1 MNNSIVMDVIL
12 SLSLVFIYYIYTKI
26 DKEVEEA
33 KPRNMIALFVINM
46 AILNIIKF
54 LFSCNVS
61 VEDTTSIATIP
72 FHDKPP
78 F

>member
-1 MNNSIVMDVIL
+1 MNNSIVMDIIL

-26 DKEVEEA
+26 DKEVEVI
-33 KPRNMIALFVINM
+33 KTRNMIALFVINM
-46 AILNIIKF
+46 VILNIIKL

-61 VEDTTSIATIP
+61 GVDNKCSIP

>member
-26 DKEVEEA
+26 DKEVEVT
-33 KPRNMIALFVINM
+33 KTRNMVALFVINM
-46 AILNIIKF
+46 IILNIIKL
-54 LFSCNVS
+54 LFSCNISPVDNKCS
-61 VEDTTSIATIP
+61 IP

>member
-1 MNNSIVMDVIL
+1 MNNSIVMDIIL

-26 DKEVEEA
+26 DKEVEVT
-33 KPRNMIALFVINM
+33 KTRNMIALFVINM
-46 AILNIIKF
+46 IILNIIKL

-61 VEDTTSIATIP
+61 PVDSKCSIP

>member
-1 MNNSIVMDVIL
+1 MNNSIVMDIIL

-26 DKEVEEA
+26 DKNVEET

-46 AILNIIKF
+46 VILNIIKL
-54 LFSCNVS
+54 LFSCNISPVDS
-61 VEDTTSIATIP
+61 KCSIP